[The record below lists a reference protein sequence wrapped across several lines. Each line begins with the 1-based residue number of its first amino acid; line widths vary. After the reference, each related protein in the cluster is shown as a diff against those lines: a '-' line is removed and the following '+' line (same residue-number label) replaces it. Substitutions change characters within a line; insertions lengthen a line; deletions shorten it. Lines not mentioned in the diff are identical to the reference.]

1 VSARSVLFVRAL
13 SVAGLPTGYLPK
25 SEAGLLESEDRLNL
39 FRCWAAISAVA
50 LNHGHLFAAFQ
61 PSPASFENQ
70 RQQGF
75 P

>member
-1 VSARSVLFVRAL
+1 
-13 SVAGLPTGYLPK
+13 LPK

-39 FRCWAAISAVA
+39 FRRCPAISGVA
-50 LNHGHLFAAFQ
+50 LNRGHLFAAFQ
-61 PSPASFENQ
+61 PWPASFENQ

>member
-1 VSARSVLFVRAL
+1 
-13 SVAGLPTGYLPK
+13 LPK

-39 FRCWAAISAVA
+39 FCSYPAISGVA
-50 LNHGHLFAAFQ
+50 LKHGHVFAAFQ